1 MMNRIA
7 LLCLAVLLSPAFAT
21 DSRAE
26 RLVVPMDPYPP
37 WKFVDT
43 QLWSVDPNGIDNLLI
58 ETLLSAY
65 NETFGAEL
73 DAEYRGYPW
82 KRCLEMMHSGQADL
96 ISGILRRPEREA
108 YLIFIE
114 PPYKTRSAK
123 VFYVRKGE
131 GERIRRYAD
140 LRDLTIGLQA
150 GVSYFEPFDSDTGI
164 RKEEAGDD
172 LSNLRKLVHG
182 RIDAVISTE
191 TQADYLIAVEGLG
204 ERIEKA
210 PYRYDYELPVYFA
223 LSRQSPH
230 ADKAARFSEIVARLV
245 EQDVFETLIEDYFRS
260 LNR

>member
-1 MMNRIA
+1 MNRIV
-7 LLCLAVLLSPAFAT
+7 LLLAVLLLSVFAP
-21 DSRAE
+21 DGQAE

-43 QLWSVDPNGIDNLLI
+43 QHWAVDPNGIDNRLI
-58 ETLLSAY
+58 EALLSAY

-73 DAEYRGYPW
+73 EADYRGYPW
-82 KRCLEMMHSGQADL
+82 KRCLDMMHSGQADL
-96 ISGILRRPEREA
+96 ISGILKRPEREE

-131 GERIRRYAD
+131 GERIRRYED
-140 LRDLTIGLQA
+140 LHDLKIGLQA

-172 LSNLRKLVHG
+172 LSNLRKLIHG

-204 ERIEKA
+204 DRIVKA
-210 PYRYDYELPVYFA
+210 EYRYDYELPVYFA

-230 ADKAARFSEIVARLV
+230 ADKAVRFSEIVTRLV
-245 EQDVFETLIEDYFRS
+245 EQNVFETLIEDYFRT

>member
-1 MMNRIA
+1 MNRIA
-7 LLCLAVLLSPAFAT
+7 LLLAVLLLSVFAP
-21 DSRAE
+21 DGRAE

-43 QLWSVDPNGIDNLLI
+43 QRWEVDPTGIDNRLI
-58 ETLLSAY
+58 EALLSTY

-73 DAEYRGYPW
+73 EAEYRGYPW
-82 KRCLEMMHSGQADL
+82 KRCLDMMNSGQADL
-96 ISGILRRPEREA
+96 ISGILRRPEREE

-123 VFYVRKGE
+123 VFYVRKGD
-131 GERIRRYAD
+131 GERIRRYED
-140 LRDLTIGLQA
+140 LHGPRIGLQA
-150 GVSYFEPFDSDTGI
+150 GVSYFEPFDSDARI

-172 LSNLRKLVHG
+172 LSNLRKLIHG

-204 ERIEKA
+204 DRIEKA

-223 LSRQSPH
+223 LSRQSSH
-230 ADKAARFSEIVARLV
+230 ADKAAQFSEIVTRLV
-245 EQDVFETLIEDYFRS
+245 EEDVFETLIEDYFRT

>member
-1 MMNRIA
+1 MNRIA
-7 LLCLAVLLSPAFAT
+7 LILAVLLLSAFMP
-21 DSRAE
+21 DGRAE
-26 RLVVPMDPYPP
+26 RLIVPMDPYPP

-43 QLWSVDPNGIDNLLI
+43 LNWDVDPSGIDNRLI
-58 ETLLSAY
+58 EALLSAY

-73 DAEYRGYPW
+73 EAEYRGYPW
-82 KRCLEMMHSGQADL
+82 KRCLDMMSSGQADL
-96 ISGILRRPEREA
+96 ISGILRRPEREE

-131 GERIRRYAD
+131 GERIRRYED
-140 LRDLTIGLQA
+140 LHDLKIGLQA
-150 GVSYFEPFDSDTGI
+150 GVSYFEPFDSDTGV

-204 ERIEKA
+204 DRIEKA

-223 LSRQSPH
+223 LSRQSLH
-230 ADKAARFSEIVARLV
+230 ADKAARFSDIVTRLV
-245 EQDVFETLIEDYFRS
+245 EEDVFETLIEDYFLS